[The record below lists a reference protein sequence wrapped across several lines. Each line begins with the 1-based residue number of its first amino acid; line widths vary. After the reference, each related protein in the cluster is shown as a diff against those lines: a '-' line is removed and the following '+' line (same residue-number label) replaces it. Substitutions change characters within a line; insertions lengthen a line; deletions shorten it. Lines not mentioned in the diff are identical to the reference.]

1 MGAGPLHLQI
11 QIESLHLHDLY
22 LVIIKPV
29 DIIVAG
35 NATLFTGT
43 LRQNDDC
50 ISSTLFWVSVPGSDF
65 E

>member
-29 DIIVAG
+29 DILVAG
-35 NATLFTGT
+35 NATLFMGT
-43 LRQNDDC
+43 LRHNDDY
-50 ISSTLFWVSVPGSDF
+50 ISSTLSPVPVPGSDF